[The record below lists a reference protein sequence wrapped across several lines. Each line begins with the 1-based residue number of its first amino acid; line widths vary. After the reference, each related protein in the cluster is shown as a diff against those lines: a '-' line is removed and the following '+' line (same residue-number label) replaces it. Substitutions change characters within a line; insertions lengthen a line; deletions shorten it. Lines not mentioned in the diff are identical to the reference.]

1 MITIKQLDKGLCSL
15 EEIKTCGYRE
25 GKYGVTV
32 IYHKNSTAA
41 AVYTKNKVYAAP
53 ITITRKHIADGK
65 ISAILVNSGNANCY
79 TKEEGIEKGL
89 ELAQLAADKLEIPLE
104 EVAVA
109 STGVI
114 GRQMPMDILKPI
126 AEKSIEKLDN
136 NRQSATD
143 AARAIMTTDTVP
155 KEIAVESQLNDGTT
169 FKIAGI
175 CKGSGMIAPN
185 MGTMLGFITTD
196 LKADKDMLHE
206 CLLKS
211 VEKSF
216 NMVVV
221 DGDESTNDTVI
232 LMSTN
237 TQVGD
242 IDENFQEALDYVCM
256 SLAKQI
262 AKDGEGAEK
271 FMEVE
276 CLGAN
281 SLTDAI
287 KVSKSVV
294 SSSLVKTALKGADPN
309 WGRIISAVGYSG
321 VEFNPEIVSISI
333 ASKTDEVII
342 VDKGNVTTYEDP
354 KLLEKAEEIMKEKEV
369 IIRVNLHEGDYS
381 ITAYGCDLTC
391 EYVHINADYTT

>member
-1 MITIKQLDKGLCSL
+1 MKELDMGICSIDTIQVS
-15 EEIKTCGYRE
+15 GYRE
-25 GKYGVTV
+25 GKYGVTI
-32 IYHKNSTAA
+32 IYHEDSTAA
-41 AVYTKNKVYAAP
+41 AVYTTNQVYAAP
-53 ITITRKHIADGK
+53 ISITRKHIADGK
-65 ISAILVNSGNANCY
+65 ISAIIVNSGNANCY
-79 TKEEGIEKGL
+79 TKEEGIKKGL
-89 ELAQLAADKLEIPLE
+89 ELAQLAADKLNVPLE
-104 EVAVA
+104 DVAVC

-114 GRQMPMDILKPI
+114 GRQMPLEILKPV
-126 AEKSIEKLDN
+126 AEKSLERLSN
-136 NRQSATD
+136 SRQNATD
-143 AARAIMTTDTVP
+143 AAEAIMTTDTVK
-155 KEIAVESQLNDGTT
+155 KECAVETELNDGTK
-169 FKIAGI
+169 FRVAGI

-196 LKADKDMLHE
+196 LALDKDTLQDA
-206 CLLKS
+206 LNKA
-211 VEKSF
+211 VRKSF

-232 LMSTN
+232 LMAT
-237 TQVGD
+237 GD
-242 IDENFQEALDYVCM
+242 VQKEVDDNFQEALDYVCM